1 MPISLFLRRCNQYIS
16 QGKQETTQEEE
27 AASAEEKSVEPS
39 GTAENKSAPAADQ
52 GEAVFPEGDGVEQV
66 DQTCCGGFAT
76 KSKICVIQ

>member
-1 MPISLFLRRCNQYIS
+1 MRRCNQYIT

-27 AASAEEKSVEPS
+27 AASAEEKAVEPS
-39 GTAENKSAPAADQ
+39 ATAENKSAPAADE
-52 GEAVFPEGDGVEQV
+52 GETVFPGGGGVEQV